1 MLEEIGIPR
10 LVVGG
15 LGSGSGKTSIS
26 LGLTAALRARGR
38 TVQTFKVGADFIDT
52 AYLAHASRRPCR
64 NLDSWLLGADGVR
77 RSLAHGALGADCV
90 IVEGAMGLLDGH
102 GMVPEAPG
110 ERLTEFPGST
120 LEVAR
125 IIAAPVVLV
134 IDAWATGETA
144 AAAALGIKQL
154 DGSGSVVGVIL
165 NNVPNDYRRR
175 VIEDA
180 VWSLARMPVLGA
192 IPHIAVGPHPRTAHG
207 TAAAPPE
214 PACRRGHRGAR
225 RRGCPPLRPRP
236 HRAPHGGCTPDTPTG
251 TPPPTSAGQPSRF
264 ASASHSTTPSASTTR
279 RTSSCSRMR
288 ARRSSP
294 SRRSRMLPS
303 RATSASSIS
312 AAASPRH
319 SCRSSPANHPFLDS
333 LRRARAHRVPVYAE
347 GCGLQYLARSLRT
360 SDGVTH
366 QMAGLVPIDVA
377 LEAGTLHSGYRDLS
391 IATASMLGPAGTRLR
406 GHEFH
411 FSHLLPGGDCLN
423 PAYTMHDCDG
433 EPLGCEGWTD
443 PLDAGVLH
451 PPPLRPG
458 AGARGPPR
466 RRRARVARPQS
477 ASGADG
483 PRQPIRR
490 PGVGLGC
497 DVPGPVHD
505 R

>member
-52 AYLAHASRRPCR
+52 SYLAHASRRPCR

-77 RSLAHGALGADCV
+77 RSLAHGALGADRV

-102 GMVPEAPG
+102 GMVPEAPAAKQPD
-110 ERLTEFPGST
+110 FPGST

-154 DGSGSVVGVIL
+154 DSSGSVVGVIL

-192 IPHIAVGPHPRTAHG
+192 LPHIQSVRIPELRTGLLPLLQNPHVDAAIEELGDAVARHCDLDLIERLMEAAHPVQ
-207 TAAAPPE
+207 PP
-214 PACRRGHRGAR
+214 AR
-225 RRGCPPLRPRP
+225 RYAPTLKQEPVRIGVAFDDAFCFYYSENLELLEDAGAEIVTFSPLEDAALPRDLGLIYI
-236 HRAPHGGCTPDTPTG
+236 GGGISETFVPKL
-251 TPPPTSAGQPSRF
+251 AGNQ
-264 ASASHSTTPSASTTR
+264 
-279 RTSSCSRMR
+279 
-288 ARRSSP
+288 
-294 SRRSRMLPS
+294 
-303 RATSASSIS
+303 
-312 AAASPRH
+312 
-319 SCRSSPANHPFLDS
+319 PFLES
-333 LRRARAHRVPVYAE
+333 LRRARAHQVPVYAE

-366 QMAGLVPIDVA
+366 PMAGLIPIDIA

-411 FSHLLPGGDCLN
+411 FSHLMPGGDCLH

-443 PLDAGVLH
+443 PTIVASFIHLHFGQERELAGRLVAAARESLD
-451 PPPLRPG
+451 
-458 AGARGPPR
+458 
-466 RRRARVARPQS
+466 RRAHAALMGHDSRSAVA
-477 ASGADG
+477 
-483 PRQPIRR
+483 
-490 PGVGLGC
+490 V
-497 DVPGPVHD
+497 
-505 R
+505 

>member
-38 TVQTFKVGADFIDT
+38 MVQTFKVGADFIDT
-52 AYLAHASRRPCR
+52 SYLAHASRRPCR

-77 RSLAHGALGADCV
+77 RSLAHGALGADRV

-102 GMVPEAPG
+102 GMVPEPLA
-110 ERLTEFPGST
+110 EHRTDFPGST

-125 IIAAPVVLV
+125 IIGAPVVLV
-134 IDAWATGETA
+134 IDAWAIGETA

-154 DGSGSVVGVIL
+154 DTSGSVVGVIL

-180 VWSLARMPVLGA
+180 IWSLARMPVLGA
-192 IPHIAVGPHPRTAHG
+192 LPHIQSVRIPELRTGLLPLLQNPHVDAAIDALGDAVARHCDLDLIERLMEAAQPVQPPAHRHTITPRSEPVRIGVAYDDAFCFYYSENLELLEDAGAEIVTFSPLDD
-207 TAAAPPE
+207 AA
-214 PACRRGHRGAR
+214 
-225 RRGCPPLRPRP
+225 LPRDLGLIYI
-236 HRAPHGGCTPDTPTG
+236 GGGISEAFVPKL
-251 TPPPTSAGQPSRF
+251 AGNQ
-264 ASASHSTTPSASTTR
+264 A
-279 RTSSCSRMR
+279 
-288 ARRSSP
+288 
-294 SRRSRMLPS
+294 
-303 RATSASSIS
+303 
-312 AAASPRH
+312 
-319 SCRSSPANHPFLDS
+319 FLES
-333 LRRARAHRVPVYAE
+333 LRRARAHQVPVYAE

-366 QMAGLVPIDVA
+366 RMAGLIPIDIG

-411 FSHLLPGGDCLN
+411 FSHLMPGGDCLD

-443 PLDAGVLH
+443 PLLVASFIHLHFGQEQELAGRLV
-451 PPPLRPG
+451 
-458 AGARGPPR
+458 AAARSALD
-466 RRRARVARPQS
+466 RRAHAALTGHDSRSAVA
-477 ASGADG
+477 
-483 PRQPIRR
+483 
-490 PGVGLGC
+490 V
-497 DVPGPVHD
+497 
-505 R
+505 

>member
-64 NLDSWLLGADGVR
+64 NLDSWLLGADGVQ

-110 ERLTEFPGST
+110 ERLTDFPGST

-192 IPHIAVGPHPRTAHG
+192 IPHMQSVRIPELRTGLLPLLQNPHVDAAIEELGDAVARHCDLDLIQRLMEAAHPIH
-207 TAAAPPE
+207 PP
-214 PACRRGHRGAR
+214 AR
-225 RRGCPPLRPRP
+225 RHQP
-236 HRAPHGGCTPDTPTG
+236 APATDPVRIGVAFDDAFCFYY
-251 TPPPTSAGQPSRF
+251 SENLELLEE
-264 ASASHSTTPSASTTR
+264 ASAEIVTF
-279 RTSSCSRMR
+279 
-288 ARRSSP
+288 SP
-294 SRRSRMLPS
+294 LEDAALPRDLGLIYIGGGVS
-303 RATSASSIS
+303 EAFVPKLAG
-312 AAASPRH
+312 
-319 SCRSSPANHPFLDS
+319 NHPFLDS
-333 LRRARAHRVPVYAE
+333 LRRARAHQVPVYAE

-411 FSHLLPGGDCLN
+411 FSHLMPGGDCLN

-443 PLDAGVLH
+443 ASMLASFIHLHFGQEQELAGRLVAAARELLD
-451 PPPLRPG
+451 
-458 AGARGPPR
+458 
-466 RRRARVARPQS
+466 RRAQAALMGHDSRA
-477 ASGADG
+477 A
-483 PRQPIRR
+483 
-490 PGVGLGC
+490 
-497 DVPGPVHD
+497 VPV
-505 R
+505 

>member
-52 AYLAHASRRPCR
+52 SYLAHASRRPCR

-77 RSLAHGALGADCV
+77 RSLAHGALGADRV

-102 GMVPEAPG
+102 GMTSDTPSDPNAG
-110 ERLTEFPGST
+110 FPGST
-120 LEVAR
+120 LEVAQ

-154 DGSGSVVGVIL
+154 DHSNSVIGVIL

-192 IPHIAVGPHPRTAHG
+192 LPHIQSVRIPELRTGLLPLLQNPHVDAAIEELGEAVEHHCDLDLIERLMASAHPVSPSAHRRMP
-207 TAAAPPE
+207 AP
-214 PACRRGHRGAR
+214 AS
-225 RRGCPPLRPRP
+225 
-236 HRAPHGGCTPDTPTG
+236 TPDPVRIG
-251 TPPPTSAGQPSRF
+251 VAFDDAFCFYYSENLELLEDAGAEIITF
-264 ASASHSTTPSASTTR
+264 
-279 RTSSCSRMR
+279 
-288 ARRSSP
+288 SP
-294 SRRSRMLPS
+294 LEDAALP
-303 RATSASSIS
+303 RDLGLIYIGGGIS
-312 AAASPRH
+312 EALVPRLAGNQ
-319 SCRSSPANHPFLDS
+319 SFLES
-333 LRRARAHRVPVYAE
+333 LRRARAHQVPVYAE

-366 QMAGLVPIDVA
+366 RMAGLIPIDIA

-411 FSHLLPGGDCLN
+411 FSHLMPGGDCLN

-443 PLDAGVLH
+443 PLMLASFIHLHFGQEQELAGRLV
-451 PPPLRPG
+451 
-458 AGARGPPR
+458 AAARESR
-466 RRRARVARPQS
+466 DRRAHAALMGLDSRSAVA
-477 ASGADG
+477 
-483 PRQPIRR
+483 
-490 PGVGLGC
+490 V
-497 DVPGPVHD
+497 
-505 R
+505 